1 MTRKRS
7 KHRMLCIA
15 FLADKPKQR
24 IRNGMKYLKIK
35 QSVVVRQFNSSQ
47 AQAQA
52 DQFLLLY
59 EGKSWKI
66 NGIAA
71 TAVKLLEND
80 HSFDELM
87 DLIHNDDCVRE
98 KITED
103 EVNGVVGFLKE
114 NLLIEG
120 QNEHHEKKNGEWLRI
135 NLIPGEA
142 MKRIKI
148 LPALFSR
155 TVFWPFMILNLS
167 WLIFMLV
174 RYSPRRFAGI
184 FLGMTASQIG
194 DWLAGVAAL
203 SIFHELGH
211 VSALVHCGGIPGHVG
226 LTMNYM
232 LPRFRSDTND
242 VWRFTKKDRLYVDAG
257 GIYFQLLLSMILYI
271 INVLHTKSEVLLM
284 VCIASA
290 IIALINLTP
299 NPGSDGY
306 WIVRDALDIEDLS
319 ETARAMFYRSSANV
333 KQKEKLKVASVI
345 VLRNMAVIY
354 LLAVILCV
362 LGSAVALLG
371 KDIASMAG
379 ENGLSLPLLLRLI
392 SERPA
397 CLVAIAVSM
406 QNILISAGKV
416 RRKPGRQVS

>member
-1 MTRKRS
+1 MT
-7 KHRMLCIA
+7 H
-15 FLADKPKQR
+15 
-24 IRNGMKYLKIK
+24 LKIK
-35 QSVVVRQFNSSQ
+35 QSVVVRQFNSIQS
-47 AQAQA
+47 QA

-66 NGIAA
+66 SKPAA
-71 TAVKLLEND
+71 TVVKLLEND

-87 DLIHNDDCVRE
+87 DLIRNDDCARE
-98 KITED
+98 RITE
-103 EVNGVVGFLKE
+103 EEIKGVLGFLKD

-120 QNEHHEKKNGEWLRI
+120 QNEPHGKKNGEWLRI
-135 NLIPGEA
+135 NLIAREA
-142 MKRIKI
+142 TKQLKI
-148 LPALFSR
+148 LPTLFSSA
-155 TVFWPFMILNLS
+155 VFCPFLILSLL
-167 WLIFMLV
+167 WLVFMLI
-174 RYSPRRFAGI
+174 RYSPKRFAGL
-184 FLGMTASQIG
+184 FMGMTACQIG
-194 DWLAGVAAL
+194 GWLAGVAAL

-211 VSALVHCGGIPGHVG
+211 VSALVHCGGIPGDVG

-242 VWRFTKKDRLYVDAG
+242 AWRFTKKDRLYVDAG
-257 GIYFQLLLSMILYI
+257 GVYFQLLLSMVLYM
-271 INVLHTKSEVLLM
+271 INMVHTKSEVLLL
-284 VCIASA
+284 VCNASA

-345 VLRNMAVIY
+345 ALRNMAVVY

-362 LGSAVALLG
+362 LGSAIALLG

-379 ENGLSLPLLLRLI
+379 ENGLCLQLLLRMI

-406 QNILISAGKV
+406 ENILISAGKV
-416 RRKPGRQVS
+416 RRKPGR